1 MIMEFCRWLE
11 RTSLGVSISGS
22 DWLFPI
28 IESVHV
34 IALALVVGSIA
45 VVDLRL
51 LGLASKDRMVSQLS
65 EELLP
70 FTWTAF
76 AVAAISGFL
85 LFTTNA
91 VGYIENDLFRAKL
104 LLLVLAAANMGV
116 FHFLTFRTVS
126 QWDREVA
133 ALPTGAKVAG
143 ALSLIIWLSIIVI
156 GRWIGFI

>member
-1 MIMEFCRWLE
+1 MFMEFCRWLE
-11 RTSLGVSISGS
+11 HTSLGVSIAQSA
-22 DWLFPI
+22 WLFPL

-45 VVDLRL
+45 IVDLRL
-51 LGLASKDRMVSQLS
+51 LGLASKDRLVSQLS

-70 FTWTAF
+70 FTWSAF
-76 AVAAISGFL
+76 GVAAVSGFL
-85 LFTTNA
+85 LFMSNA
-91 VGYIENDLFRAKL
+91 VGYIENYLFRTKL

-116 FHFLTFRTVS
+116 FHFLTYRTVS

-143 ALSLIIWLSIIVI
+143 GLSLLIWLSIIVV